1 MQLPALRR
9 DPRLFQIAAL
19 SLFLGWG
26 IFGLHWEFSVLDML
40 LYFGGSYAFTLLGVA
55 LQEGEWPRWSNS
67 NLQSSLRSVSISALS
82 MSILLHTAHWSVALL
97 AAALTVGSKYL
108 FRWQGKH
115 LFNPSAFGIV
125 ATIVLTGRAWI
136 SPGQWGSGAVLAF
149 GAILLGTLVVTRV
162 QKLDASLAFL
172 VTFAGG
178 LFLRQVVVLGWP
190 LDYFTHSLLT
200 GNLLIFSFFM
210 ISDPR
215 TSPAHRGAR
224 ILWAGAV
231 GAVAF
236 YFAAFQYANATAIF
250 TLVAM
255 APAVPLLDRLF
266 RAQNFSW
273 GETGLPAGNG
283 FRMNPVVL
291 RGAGTALLLGGFSLL
306 ASAFCGFYVSKAD
319 GTLKN
324 KTSQVILVRDGD
336 RTSVTMYN
344 DFQGDSKDFAMVVP
358 VPVVLK
364 ERDIKVVSPDLFR
377 TMNDYSG
384 ARLVE
389 YHDENPCERRRAYAL
404 EKMATRDFAAPP
416 SATPSAGAGSPKVT
430 IEAKYLV
437 GEYDILILSATE
449 SGALKD
455 WLTQNGYKIPQNAEE
470 VLDPYIKSGLKF
482 FVVKVNEKEKA
493 KLNNN
498 FLRPI
503 QIAYNS
509 NRFMLPIRLG
519 MANADGDQD
528 MLVYAFT
535 KRGRVEL
542 TNYRTVEMPTG
553 QDIPLFVNDNFSAFY
568 TNLFQHQWR
577 EEGKN
582 IGLVEYAWDVSP
594 QNYLKCDP
602 CVGNPPAE
610 GDLLTA
616 GVWWLGRA
624 RYEDYEN
631 SGITNTD
638 PSVFFTRLHIRY
650 NRKTFPQDLQ
660 FQVTPNRQNFQAR
673 YVMHHPA
680 TGDLSCEEG
689 IAYRKS
695 LKQRRHNELQNLK
708 ALTGR
713 DLTDWDLVGMKA
725 LEESL
730 PADVA
735 YASVEADRR
744 QEPDTKNP
752 LPLIAGLSGVA
763 LLGFWLGRKGK

>member
-1 MQLPALRR
+1 MQLPRFR
-9 DPRLFQIAAL
+9 HDPRLFQIAAL
-19 SLFLGWG
+19 LVFLTWG
-26 IFGLHWEFSVLDML
+26 LLGLHWKFSVLHSL
-40 LYFGGSYAFTLLGVA
+40 LYVAGCWGFTILALAIKDRRLPAGSSK
-55 LQEGEWPRWSNS
+55 E
-67 NLQSSLRSVSISALS
+67 LQSSLRSVSISALS
-82 MSILLHTAHWSVALL
+82 LCLLLHVSHWSVALL

-108 FRWQGKH
+108 IRYKGKH
-115 LFNPSAFGIV
+115 IFNPSAFGIV
-125 ATIVLTGRAWI
+125 ATILLTGKAWLAA
-136 SPGQWGSGAVLAF
+136 GQWGSGTVLAF
-149 GAILLGTLVVTRV
+149 GVLLLGTLVVTRV
-162 QKLDASLAFL
+162 QKLHTSLAFL
-172 VTFAGG
+172 LTFAGG
-178 LFLRQVVVLGWP
+178 LFIWQIGFLGWP
-190 LDYFTHSLLT
+190 LDYFMHSLLT

-215 TSPAHRGAR
+215 TSPAHKGAR
-224 ILWAGAV
+224 IAWASAIGL
-231 GAVAF
+231 VAF
-236 YFAAFQYANATAIF
+236 YFTAFQYANSTAIF

-255 APAVPLLDRLF
+255 APAVPFLDRLF
-266 RAQNFSW
+266 RAQHFNW
-273 GETGLPAGNG
+273 KETGLPAGNR
-283 FRMNPVVL
+283 FRVNPMVL
-291 RGAGTALLLGGFSLL
+291 RGAGTVLLLGGASLV
-306 ASAFCGFYVSKAD
+306 ATAFCGFYVSKAD

-389 YHDENPCERRRAYAL
+389 YHDAEPCRRHDIVALSQPGSRNMLAYKEI
-404 EKMATRDFAAPP
+404 EKMAVRDVAAQV
-416 SATPSAGAGSPKVT
+416 K

-449 SGALKD
+449 SSALKT
-455 WLTQNGYKIPQNAEE
+455 WLTQNGYKIPPNAEE

-535 KRGRVEL
+535 KKGRVEL

-568 TNLFQHQWR
+568 TNLFQHQWQ

-582 IGLVEYAWDVSP
+582 VGMVEYAWDVSP
-594 QNYLKCDP
+594 RNYMKCDP

-616 GVWWLGRA
+616 GVWWLGRKS

-631 SGITNTD
+631 SGIVNTD
-638 PSVFFTRLHIRY
+638 PSVFFTRLHLRY

-660 FQVTPNRQNFQAR
+660 FVVTPNTQNF
-673 YVMHHPA
+673 
-680 TGDLSCEEG
+680 
-689 IAYRKS
+689 
-695 LKQRRHNELQNLK
+695 
-708 ALTGR
+708 
-713 DLTDWDLVGMKA
+713 
-725 LEESL
+725 
-730 PADVA
+730 
-735 YASVEADRR
+735 
-744 QEPDTKNP
+744 
-752 LPLIAGLSGVA
+752 
-763 LLGFWLGRKGK
+763 